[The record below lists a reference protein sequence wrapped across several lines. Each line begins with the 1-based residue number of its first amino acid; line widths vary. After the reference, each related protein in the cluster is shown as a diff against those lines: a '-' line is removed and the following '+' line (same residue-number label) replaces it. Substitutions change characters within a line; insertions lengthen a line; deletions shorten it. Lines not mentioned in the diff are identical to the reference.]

1 MLELAPLIQSSA
13 RDVERRRTAAG
24 DRDRLEIRV
33 GSRIHDMERSLIEAT
48 LDYFKG
54 NKRRAA
60 DALGCSLK
68 TLYNKLNGYSQSQE
82 CANA

>member
-1 MLELAPLIQSSA
+1 
-13 RDVERRRTAAG
+13 
-24 DRDRLEIRV
+24 
-33 GSRIHDMERSLIEAT
+33 MERSLIEAT

-68 TLYNKLNGYSQSQE
+68 TLYNKLNGYSQSHE
-82 CANA
+82 CASS

>member
-1 MLELAPLIQSSA
+1 
-13 RDVERRRTAAG
+13 
-24 DRDRLEIRV
+24 
-33 GSRIHDMERSLIEAT
+33 MERSLIEAT

-68 TLYNKLNGYSQSQE
+68 TLYNKLNGYSQSAE
-82 CANA
+82 CANT